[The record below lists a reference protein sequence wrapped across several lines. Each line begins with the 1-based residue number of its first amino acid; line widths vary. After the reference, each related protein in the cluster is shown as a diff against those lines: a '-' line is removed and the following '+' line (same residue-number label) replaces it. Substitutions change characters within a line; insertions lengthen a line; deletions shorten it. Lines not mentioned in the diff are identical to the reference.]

1 MYKRQLIDTPKSVY
15 EDQRTGCSFKSF
27 NWKKRLN
34 TGRTPILH
42 LILLTDDV
50 TKGSNNKSR
59 AQ

>member
-1 MYKRQLIDTPKSVY
+1 MLIDTPKSVY